1 MSVTAGGHRRAI
13 VALAWP
19 VYVELLAGVVAG
31 IIDVAWVA
39 HLGPA
44 PTAAVALA
52 TNLENLVLG
61 LVLIAGAGTTVL
73 IAARP
78 AADGRR
84 AAMRGGAVL
93 SAVIT
98 VVVVA
103 GGLAFRG
110 PVVGMFFGPGDAR
123 RDALGYLAISVP
135 GLAVYFGQLMVD
147 AVFKGLGDT
156 RTPMRLAMGA
166 NALILVLDPTLIY
179 GLGFGVRGAAMATV
193 TGRAAMLA
201 VAGVLVRRRIGH
213 DEAAEVHTV
222 AARPASPAQPAVAAL
237 SASSAQPAVA
247 ARSGGGSI
255 AVLEAPAVT
264 AALPRRAA
272 TATARGLAASALEVA
287 RAGAPLGTDFLVRM
301 AGATALA
308 GVVAGF
314 GVTAVAAYGIGT
326 KAMYFASM
334 AFYAVRQ
341 AATIHSARSAPD
353 SAHRITTAVIGVGA
367 VVGAVAAVGYAGAAP
382 WIMAAFTGR
391 AEVVAV
397 GVVFLRWLALYL
409 LPISV
414 VISLSGALAAGRG
427 GNRLL
432 PVTAGGTVVLVVLAH
447 LLAGP
452 FGLPGVWAAMVA
464 SAALQCAALLVLLR
478 GQRR

>member
-201 VAGVLVRRRIGH
+201 VSGVLVRRRIGH

-308 GVVAGF
+308 GAVAGF

>member
-84 AAMRGGAVL
+84 AAMRGGAAL
-93 SAVIT
+93 SAIIT
-98 VVVVA
+98 VVVVG

-222 AARPASPAQPAVAAL
+222 AARPASPAQPAVAAQP
-237 SASSAQPAVA
+237 ASPAQPAVA
-247 ARSGGGSI
+247 AQPASP
-255 AVLEAPAVT
+255 AQPAV
-264 AALPRRAA
+264 A
-272 TATARGLAASALEVA
+272 
-287 RAGAPLGTDFLVRM
+287 
-301 AGATALA
+301 
-308 GVVAGF
+308 
-314 GVTAVAAYGIGT
+314 
-326 KAMYFASM
+326 
-334 AFYAVRQ
+334 
-341 AATIHSARSAPD
+341 
-353 SAHRITTAVIGVGA
+353 
-367 VVGAVAAVGYAGAAP
+367 
-382 WIMAAFTGR
+382 
-391 AEVVAV
+391 
-397 GVVFLRWLALYL
+397 
-409 LPISV
+409 
-414 VISLSGALAAGRG
+414 
-427 GNRLL
+427 
-432 PVTAGGTVVLVVLAH
+432 
-447 LLAGP
+447 
-452 FGLPGVWAAMVA
+452 
-464 SAALQCAALLVLLR
+464 
-478 GQRR
+478 

>member
-1 MSVTAGGHRRAI
+1 
-13 VALAWP
+13 
-19 VYVELLAGVVAG
+19 
-31 IIDVAWVA
+31 
-39 HLGPA
+39 PA
-44 PTAAVALA
+44 QPAVAA
-52 TNLENLVLG
+52 
-61 LVLIAGAGTTVL
+61 
-73 IAARP
+73 
-78 AADGRR
+78 
-84 AAMRGGAVL
+84 
-93 SAVIT
+93 
-98 VVVVA
+98 
-103 GGLAFRG
+103 
-110 PVVGMFFGPGDAR
+110 
-123 RDALGYLAISVP
+123 
-135 GLAVYFGQLMVD
+135 Q
-147 AVFKGLGDT
+147 
-156 RTPMRLAMGA
+156 
-166 NALILVLDPTLIY
+166 
-179 GLGFGVRGAAMATV
+179 
-193 TGRAAMLA
+193 
-201 VAGVLVRRRIGH
+201 
-213 DEAAEVHTV
+213 
-222 AARPASPAQPAVAAL
+222 PASPAQPAVAAQP
-237 SASSAQPAVA
+237 ASPAQPAVAAQPASPAQPAVA

-255 AVLEAPAVT
+255 AVLEAPAVA
-264 AALPRRAA
+264 AALPRRAGTATA